1 MPGYFV
7 NEISACVDESL
18 TGYVR
23 AHSHLELA
31 GRAVIS
37 RSQVPSVAIVSGNG
51 SGHEP
56 AMVSRQEPMDVELRT
71 TCRSALSVVDYS
83 VLVSGDDA
91 VVNERETDA
100 FRSQASRAR
109 SLPRLHRRRSFG

>member
-31 GRAVIS
+31 GRAVIT
-37 RSQVPSVAIVSGNG
+37 RSQVPSVAIISGNG

-56 AMVSRQEPMDVELRT
+56 AMVSRKEPMDIELST
-71 TCRSALSVVDYS
+71 TSRSALSVVDYS
-83 VLVSGDDA
+83 VLVRDDA
-91 VVNERETDA
+91 VPVERETNG
-100 FRSQASRAR
+100 FVSQVSRAR
-109 SLPRLHRRRSFG
+109 SLHRLHRRRSFG